1 MNAESPP
8 NSPNETIHQPI
19 RLRIMA
25 ALTAPGAEEGLDFTR
40 LKNLTGATDGNLGA
54 HIDTLTRAGYV
65 EVTKA
70 FVARR
75 PRTTVRASASG
86 RTAFAAHVAFLRA
99 IIAGSVGRRFDS
111 PDDIVI

>member
-1 MNAESPP
+1 MNAEFPP
-8 NSPNETIHQPI
+8 NAPNDTIHQPI

-25 ALTAPGAEEGLDFTR
+25 ALTAPDVEKEGIDFTR

-54 HIDTLTRAGYV
+54 HIDTLTKAGYV

-70 FVARR
+70 FVGRR

-86 RTAFAAHVAFLRA
+86 RAAFSAHVAFLRA
-99 IIAGSVGRRFDS
+99 IIAG
-111 PDDIVI
+111 